1 MRHSEPER
9 LADAEARVSNVPS
22 HVEVNG
28 TSLAYDESGAGK
40 PVVFVHGAISD
51 HRFWA
56 PQVTALADQYRCI
69 ALDQR
74 YFGRSWPGGD
84 RPFEISTHSDDLA
97 RFVRAIVSEPVH
109 IVATSYG
116 AGVALA
122 CAVAHPELFGSLFL
136 NEPGLPSLVSEPR
149 DLAVITEARKELAPV
164 AAALTGN
171 DPGEA
176 LEFFVDWILY
186 PGAFASCPRE
196 FKTMLYENARTLALQ
211 LSAPPPMVTTAQIAT
226 LTVPITLT
234 TGEATKPLFSV
245 QVRAA
250 HRAIRHSRLIP
261 IPNAHHGASF
271 ENPTTFNAALL
282 AHLSTVTS

>member
-1 MRHSEPER
+1 M
-9 LADAEARVSNVPS
+9 SNMPG

-28 TSLAYDESGAGK
+28 TSLAYDKSGAGE
-40 PVVFVHGAISD
+40 PVVFIHGAISD

-56 PQVTALADQYRCI
+56 PQVKALAHQYRCI

-84 RPFEISTHSDDLA
+84 RPFGITTHSDDLA
-97 RFVRAIVSEPVH
+97 EFVRAIGSEPVH

-122 CAVAHPELFGSLFL
+122 CAVAHPELFESLFL
-136 NEPGLPSLVSEPR
+136 NEPALPSLVSEPR

-164 AAALTGN
+164 AAAVTAN

-176 LEFFVDWILY
+176 LEFFLDWISY
-186 PGAFASCPRE
+186 PGAFSSCPHE

-211 LSAPPPMVTTAQIAT
+211 LSAPPPTVTTAQIST

-234 TGEATKPLFSV
+234 TGEATKPLYSV

-250 HRAIRHSRLIP
+250 HRAIPHSRFIA

-271 ENPTTFNAALL
+271 ENPAAFNAALL
-282 AHLSTVTS
+282 AHLATVTS